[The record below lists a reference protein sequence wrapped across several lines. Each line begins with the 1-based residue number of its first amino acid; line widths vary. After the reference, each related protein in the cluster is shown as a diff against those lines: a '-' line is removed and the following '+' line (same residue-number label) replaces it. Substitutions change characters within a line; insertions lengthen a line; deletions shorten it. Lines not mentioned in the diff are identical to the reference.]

1 MRKSTLIAIFR
12 RYRWPSAIIRKS
24 HRVVEHS
31 GILKKVFEHGK
42 KARGNNQYSSM
53 TGEKMKFTDRQ
64 TVFNGSVV
72 NVETANVELPNGFIL
87 RMEKI
92 NHPGGAAVL
101 ILDERNR
108 LCFLKQY
115 RCVLDDWLIEIPAGK
130 IDAGEEPLMTAQRE
144 LAEETGI
151 VAEQWESLGSMI
163 SSPGVF
169 TERVHLY
176 LARKIIEHRRVETQQ
191 DEVYELGWMSLD
203 DAYDQVMDG
212 LIFDAKT
219 VIAICKAKQYLLVEQ
234 GLRKA

>member
-1 MRKSTLIAIFR
+1 
-12 RYRWPSAIIRKS
+12 
-24 HRVVEHS
+24 
-31 GILKKVFEHGK
+31 
-42 KARGNNQYSSM
+42 
-53 TGEKMKFTDRQ
+53 MKFTDRQ